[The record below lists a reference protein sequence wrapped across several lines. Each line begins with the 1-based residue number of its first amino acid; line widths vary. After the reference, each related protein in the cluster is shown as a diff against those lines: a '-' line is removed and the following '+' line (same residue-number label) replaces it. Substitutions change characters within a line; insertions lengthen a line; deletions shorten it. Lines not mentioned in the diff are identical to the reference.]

1 MKSEFEKTYSRIGKN
16 VKFLR
21 NQLGWS
27 QDELASYCSVNRAKI
42 SRIENARADY
52 MLSTLLEVCN
62 ALKTNLEEIIKLQPT
77 AEY

>member
-1 MKSEFEKTYSRIGKN
+1 MKVEFEDLYKLIGKN

-52 MLSTLLEVCN
+52 MLSTLLELCK
-62 ALKTNLEEIIKLQPT
+62 ALKTSLEELIKFHPER
-77 AEY
+77 EY